1 MSILPLPGLTPGV
14 SGLVSGGLK
23 LLGGLFGGRKKQSN
37 TVDYAKLRDKAIEG
51 GFNPLTALRNGG
63 AAGFTQTTL
72 PALSSGEVLADALGS
87 GLDTYYNR
95 QQLNRDIERDALEK
109 AIMREEL
116 DQLQKRNSV
125 VRDRDFGYSIPHA
138 VTTTGVG
145 STNASMA
152 SDRSLRTVMGTIDYN
167 PALDD
172 TEKAEQRYGD
182 IASFPIGVSVAL
194 SDLKHTALEKG
205 RQIRMRN
212 TRPESRPPA
221 LARIWK
227 KQKEGKPLTAS
238 EQIILS
244 ARRRREAD
252 LLNNSRW

>member
-1 MSILPLPGLTPGV
+1 MDPVTGGLI
-14 SGLVSGGLK
+14 SGGLK
-23 LLGGLFGGRKKQSN
+23 LLGGLFGRKKQSN
-37 TVDYAKLRDKAIEG
+37 IVDYAKLRDKAIEG

-95 QQLNRDIERDALEK
+95 QQVNRDIERDALEK

-145 STNASMA
+145 SKNALLA
-152 SDRSLRTVMGTIDYN
+152 SDRSLRTVLGTVDYN

-221 LARIWK
+221 LARILK
-227 KQKEGKPLTAS
+227 KQKDGKRLTAA

-244 ARRRREAD
+244 GRRRREAD
-252 LLNNSRW
+252 LLKNSRW